1 MHLVSEPEGRGAAWT
16 EERGTSDEGRRCLS
30 GAPQASGMHLVS
42 EPEGRGAA
50 WTEERGTSDEGRRCL
65 SGAPQAS
72 GMHLVSEPEGRGA
85 AWTEERGTS
94 DEGRRC
100 LSGAP
105 QASGM
110 HLVSE
115 PEGRGAAWTEERG
128 TSDEGRRCLSGA
140 PQASGMHRARAS
152 AVAFFVVLGL
162 ADGVWLARIPA
173 IKHGLNLSDGVLGVA
188 LLATPAG
195 ALLAAAVAGRLVD
208 RFGSARPMPPA
219 GVAVALL
226 PVAFGLA
233 TSLAAL
239 MVALLAFGVA
249 AGLLDVAMNAQSVRL
264 ERGYRRPLFTSF
276 HACYSLGGLA
286 GALLGGL
293 FAWAGVGAAPTFTAV
308 GVPLALLALLASR
321 GLLRGPE
328 THGAA
333 GSGAAGSTAAGDR
346 GTTDRRPAEGR
357 SAGRYPAG
365 EGAAGQ
371 STQDRAGAA
380 TQGRAASARII
391 ALGLLAF
398 CCLLGEGAAGSWSA
412 VYLRDN
418 LGTSAGFAALGYAA
432 FSVMMAVGRLFGDR
446 LVARFGP
453 ARVVSACGLVAA
465 AGLGAGLISAAPAGA
480 LIGFA
485 LFGAGLSCT
494 FPQLL
499 SAAGNIASLPSGR
512 GIARVAGSGYLGFLC
527 GPVLIGGCASLAGL
541 RLALGVPVILM
552 LVVALGGAAARSA
565 AGPAPAGSVMENQE
579 ADAGRPA
586 RRRRR

>member
-1 MHLVSEPEGRGAAWT
+1 MR
-16 EERGTSDEGRRCLS
+16 
-30 GAPQASGMHLVS
+30 
-42 EPEGRGAA
+42 
-50 WTEERGTSDEGRRCL
+50 
-65 SGAPQAS
+65 
-72 GMHLVSEPEGRGA
+72 
-85 AWTEERGTS
+85 
-94 DEGRRC
+94 
-100 LSGAP
+100 
-105 QASGM
+105 
-110 HLVSE
+110 
-115 PEGRGAAWTEERG
+115 
-128 TSDEGRRCLSGA
+128 
-140 PQASGMHRARAS
+140 RARAS
-152 AVAFFVVLGL
+152 AVAFFVVLGV
-162 ADGVWLARIPA
+162 ADGVWLVRIPA
-173 IKHGLNLSDGVLGVA
+173 VKHGLNLSDGVLGVA

-195 ALLAAAVAGRLVD
+195 AMLAAAAAGRLVD
-208 RFGSARPMPPA
+208 RFGSARPIPPA

-233 TSLAAL
+233 NSLAAL

-249 AGLLDVAMNAQSVRL
+249 AGLLDVAMNAQAVRV

-276 HACYSLGGLA
+276 HACYSVGGLV

-293 FAWAGVGAAPTFTAV
+293 FAWAGVGPAPTFTAV
-308 GVPLALLALLASR
+308 GVPMAVLAVIASR

-328 THGAA
+328 SHGAG

-346 GTTDRRPAEGR
+346 GAADPGAADPGAADGR
-357 SAGRYPAG
+357 SADGRCPAG
-365 EGAAGQ
+365 DAAAGP
-371 STQDRAGAA
+371 STDVRAGAA
-380 TQGRAASARII
+380 NRGRAASARIV

-398 CCLLGEGAAGSWSA
+398 CCLLGEGAAGGWSA

-453 ARVVSACGLVAA
+453 ARVVRACGLVAA
-465 AGLGAGLISAAPAGA
+465 VGLGAGLISAAPAGA

-499 SAAGNIASLPSGR
+499 SAAGNIPSLPSGR

-565 AGPAPAGSVMENQE
+565 AGPARRAALRTIGPAAAGSVMENRASGGGQRW
-579 ADAGRPA
+579 GK
-586 RRRRR
+586 

>member
-1 MHLVSEPEGRGAAWT
+1 MR
-16 EERGTSDEGRRCLS
+16 
-30 GAPQASGMHLVS
+30 
-42 EPEGRGAA
+42 
-50 WTEERGTSDEGRRCL
+50 
-65 SGAPQAS
+65 
-72 GMHLVSEPEGRGA
+72 
-85 AWTEERGTS
+85 
-94 DEGRRC
+94 
-100 LSGAP
+100 
-105 QASGM
+105 
-110 HLVSE
+110 
-115 PEGRGAAWTEERG
+115 
-128 TSDEGRRCLSGA
+128 
-140 PQASGMHRARAS
+140 RARAS

-195 ALLAAAVAGRLVD
+195 AVLAAAVAGRLVD
-208 RFGSARPMPPA
+208 RFGSARPMLPA

-233 TSLAAL
+233 SSLAAL

-249 AGLLDVAMNAQSVRL
+249 AGLLDVAMNAQAVRL

-276 HACYSLGGLA
+276 HACYSVGGLA

-293 FAWAGVGAAPTFTAV
+293 FAWAGVGPAPTFTAV
-308 GVPLALLALLASR
+308 GVPVAVLAMIASR
-321 GLLRGPE
+321 GLLGGPE

-333 GSGAAGSTAAGDR
+333 DGRPADGRWPAGDGAAG
-346 GTTDRRPAEGR
+346 P
-357 SAGRYPAG
+357 SAD
-365 EGAAGQ
+365 
-371 STQDRAGAA
+371 DRAGGA

-418 LGTSAGFAALGYAA
+418 LGTSAAFAALGYAA

-465 AGLGAGLISAAPAGA
+465 VGLGAGLISAAPAGA

-499 SAAGNIASLPSGR
+499 SAAGNMPSLPSGR
-512 GIARVAGSGYLGFLC
+512 GIARVAGSGYLGFLS

-565 AGPAPAGSVMENQE
+565 ARPAPGGSVTENQE
-579 ADAGRPA
+579 ADAVRPP